1 VKRALIY
8 VSIPT
13 HFREMIRVARLLR
26 DSGRYEP
33 ILFMSCQYLGW
44 AGDEALCRA
53 EGIEVRHFF
62 EAPAVPATGGASPA
76 SGPTHRLPGVIGGP
90 LRRVWRTIYAHYWQ
104 IRLRHA
110 QMIYSVLVGTPV
122 LFSAALDSVL
132 RRALPPRG
140 SRSRA
145 TEFGIR
151 MSAAFGRLW
160 ERDSRLLPRS
170 IRERRAL
177 YRRLPDYFRSERI
190 RLLVLPEDNYFL
202 ETHYFVR
209 AAGAVGA
216 KSVVVPFTVA
226 NSLEWVQTFQGRR
239 EHSAAWAPNRVFA
252 SAFPHWTYEFKGERM
267 IMPPLQIL
275 MNEYLELTPPN
286 PWLINSGY
294 TDVLAAESPFMV
306 RYYRDAGIE
315 ADKIALTGALSDD
328 ALFESLA
335 HARARKES
343 LYRQLGLPAER
354 PMILFTIP
362 PDQLIGDGRPQC
374 EFGSY
379 SVLLKAT
386 LTVLCRPAGWNVVVA
401 LHPRIDPKHRPFI
414 ESFPVKIASDNIAQL
429 VPLCDVFVASA
440 SATIRLAAGAG
451 KPTINYDVYRYEYTD
466 FLGVPGVVNVADLAS
481 FEQAVDAI
489 TRDGSY
495 REALA
500 AKQAAFAREH
510 ALVDGR
516 SGERMLALF
525 DRLTAGDEVSRALAH
540 GAVA

>member
-1 VKRALIY
+1 VKRVLIF

-26 DSGRYEP
+26 DSRRYEP
-33 ILFMSCQYLGW
+33 IVFMSCQYRGW
-44 AGDEALCRA
+44 AEDEALCCA
-53 EGIEVRHFF
+53 EGIEVRHSF
-62 EAPAVPATGGASPA
+62 EAPAALATGGAGPA
-76 SGPTHRLPGVIGGP
+76 TGPTHRLPRVIGDP
-90 LRRVWRTIYAHYWQ
+90 VRRVWRAIYANYWQ
-104 IRLRHA
+104 LRLRHA
-110 QMIYSVLVGTPV
+110 HVIYSILIGTPV
-122 LFSAALDSVL
+122 LFSAVLDSVL
-132 RRALPPRG
+132 RRPLPPRG

-145 TEFGIR
+145 SEFGIR

-160 ERDSRLLPRS
+160 ERDSKLLPRS
-170 IRERRAL
+170 IRERHAL

-202 ETHYFVR
+202 ETHYLVR

-226 NSLEWVQTFQGRR
+226 NSLEWVQTFHGRR
-239 EHSAAWAPNRVFA
+239 EHSATWAPNRVFA
-252 SAFPHWTYEFKGERM
+252 SAFPHWTYEYKGERM

-335 HARARKES
+335 HARAGKEA
-343 LYRQLGLPAER
+343 LCRQLGLPAQR
-354 PMILFTIP
+354 PMMLFTIP

-379 SVLLKAT
+379 AVLLKAV
-386 LTVLCRPAGWNVVVA
+386 LTALCRPPGWNVVVA
-401 LHPRIDPKHRPFI
+401 LHPRMDPKHRPLI
-414 ESFPVKIASDNIAQL
+414 ESFPAKIASDNIAQL
-429 VPLCDVFVASA
+429 IPLCDVFVASA

-466 FLGVPGVVNVADLAS
+466 FLEVPGVVTVSDLAA
-481 FEQAVDAI
+481 FERSVEQI
-489 TRDGSY
+489 TRDDQY

-500 AKQAAFAREH
+500 AKQRDFARES

-525 DRLTAGDEVSRALAH
+525 DRLTARGENSKKSQDAALA
-540 GAVA
+540 